1 MYEDM
6 TRKAYPSDLTDQE
19 WQWLAPLIPAA
30 KTGGH
35 PRTVNMQE
43 IVNGIFYRLRTGC
56 DWRSLPHDLPPWST
70 VFGYFNQW
78 RQDGTWERIN
88 HILRQK
94 VRQAEGRNPEPTAA
108 ILDSQST
115 KTTEQGGERGY
126 DAGKKVKGRKRHIL
140 VDTLGLLLIVVV
152 HPANIQ
158 DRDGAKLVLNKA
170 KPLFSS
176 LQLIW
181 ADGGY
186 SGQLIDWV
194 KLTCAWLLSIVKR
207 NDDTRGFQVLPK
219 RWIVERTLGWL
230 GRYRALSKDYERFP
244 QTTEALVYA
253 TMCHLMLRR
262 LSRHASP
269 KT

>member
-1 MYEDM
+1 MR
-6 TRKAYPSDLTDQE
+6 RKAYPSDLTKQE
-19 WQWLAPLIPAA
+19 WHRLEPLIPAA
-30 KTGGH
+30 QSGGRQ
-35 PRTVNMQE
+35 RTVDMCE

-78 RQDGTWERIN
+78 RKDGTWVKIN
-88 HILRQK
+88 QTLRQQ

-115 KTTEQGGERGY
+115 KTTEQGGERGF

-140 VDTLGLLLIVVV
+140 VDTLGWLLVVIVHV
-152 HPANIQ
+152 ANLQ
-158 DRDGAKLVLNKA
+158 DRDGAKLVLTQA
-170 KPLFSS
+170 KPLFAA
-176 LQLIW
+176 LQLVW

-194 KLTCAWLLSIVKR
+194 KLTCAWVLSIVKR
-207 NDDTRGFQVLPK
+207 TDEGKGFQLLPK
-219 RWIVERTLGWL
+219 RWIVERTFAWF
-230 GRYRALSKDYERFP
+230 GRYRALSKDYERLP
-244 QTTEALVYA
+244 QTTEALIYA
-253 TMCHLMLRR
+253 AMSHLMLRR
-262 LSRHASP
+262 LSRLAAV

>member
-1 MYEDM
+1 M
-6 TRKAYPSDLTDQE
+6 TRKVYPSDLSEQE
-19 WQWLAPLIPAA
+19 WKWLEPLIPSAQP
-30 KTGGH
+30 GGRS
-35 PRTVNMQE
+35 RTVEMRE
-43 IVNGIFYRLRTGC
+43 IVNGIYYRVRTGC

-78 RQDGTWERIN
+78 RKDGTWEKIN
-88 HILRQK
+88 HALRRQ
-94 VRQAEGRNPEPTAA
+94 VRQAEGRNPEPSAA
-108 ILDSQST
+108 ILDSQSA

-140 VDTLGLLLIVVV
+140 VDTLGFVLVVLV
-152 HPANIQ
+152 HAANLQ
-158 DRDGAKLVLNKA
+158 DRDGAKLVLHKA
-170 KPLFSS
+170 KSLFSS

-207 NDDTRGFQVLPK
+207 NDDVKGFRVLPK
-219 RWIVERTLGWL
+219 RWIVERTFAWL
-230 GRYRALSKDYERFP
+230 GRYRSLSKDYERLP
-244 QTTEALVYA
+244 QTSEALVYA
-253 TMCHLMLRR
+253 AMSHLMLRR
-262 LSRHASP
+262 LTRIASV